1 VVKEVTLRL
10 VLKWKELYGAE
21 WVVRE
26 IQQALVWE
34 LENPLKVKKD
44 FPKFMGG
51 WLSRGWRNKKA
62 QEKESQAKQALP
74 VVSKVVIDLK

>member
-34 LENPLKVKKD
+34 IENPLKVKKD

-51 WLSRGWRNKKA
+51 WLSRGWKDKKA
-62 QEKESQAKQALP
+62 QAKEAPP
-74 VVSKVVIDLK
+74 VVSKVVVNLK